1 MKAFL
6 YDLLLAARLARRELR
21 AGVRGFGVFVA
32 CLALGV
38 AAVAGSKSLSAAYLA
53 GVAEDAAALL
63 GGDVEATLSL
73 RPASP
78 EERSALA
85 GLGTVSHVVTMQTMA
100 RTRDG
105 NAGRA
110 LASLKAVDA
119 PYPLYGSLDLSPPM
133 PIDQALNPRNG
144 LPGAVAAPE
153 LLARLGARVGD
164 VILVADVPLEIR
176 ATIVREPDAAT
187 GLVSLGPRL
196 LVAQKALDGT
206 GLIGPGM
213 FTRHAYRV
221 KLPPGADAKAAAAHL
236 KDAYPKAGWRVRDLA
251 SAQPGLTRFMDRLGA
266 VTGLVGLASLLL
278 GGIGVSQAV
287 AGYLG
292 GREGSIA
299 ALKCLGAP
307 RRVVVWTYLLAVAA
321 QGCLGIAIGLA
332 VGAALPPLVA
342 PLAAGALP
350 VRLPPGPYP
359 EALALAAAFGALAVL
374 AFSLP
379 HLLQAGRVSPLLLF
393 RGYAPAGNG
402 RLPWRDALPGMIALT
417 ALFAL
422 AVLATPN
429 RRLGLG
435 FVVAALG
442 AAAIFRLLASATVR
456 LVRLAPLH
464 RPGLFSLALRA
475 VARPGN
481 QVARVLAALG
491 LGLSTLAAM
500 TQVEANFRQAFVEDI
515 PKTAPD
521 YFFVDVQPNQLPAF
535 LETARGVAG
544 VTRVDASPMIRGRV
558 TAINGEAPEESRV
571 SEDVRWAVSGD
582 RGLSFAAAM
591 PEGTRLIEG
600 AWWPP
605 DYTGEPL
612 VSVEEAVAKG
622 IGVGVGDTVTVNVL
636 GREITAR
643 ISSLRRV
650 NWLTLGINYV
660 FVFSPNALDGLP
672 ATWLATAYTDKAAG
686 KAPGEAVFAA
696 VTERFPNVTVVGI
709 GDALTE
715 VLAVADKV
723 SSAVRAAA
731 AATLGAGLL
740 VLVQSLA
747 AGLRRRAYETVIYK
761 VCGATR
767 RDIMTVLCLENA
779 LLGLLAGVVAL
790 AVGTAVSFGFT
801 TYFMELPFSV
811 FAGPAALV
819 VAAAAA
825 LTLVF
830 GSAGAFAM
838 LSRRALPYLRNE

>member
-1 MKAFL
+1 MKSLL

-21 AGVRGFGVFVA
+21 AGLRGFGVFVA

-63 GGDVEATLSL
+63 GGDVEAALSL
-73 RPASP
+73 RPAAP
-78 EERSALA
+78 EEQRGLA
-85 GLGTVSHVVTMQTMA
+85 ALGTVSHVVTMQTMA
-100 RTRDG
+100 RGQGDG
-105 NAGRA
+105 AGRA
-110 LASLKAVDA
+110 LASLKAVDGG
-119 PYPLYGSLDLSPPM
+119 YPLYGALELSPPM
-133 PIDQALNPRNG
+133 PLDEALGARNG
-144 LPGAVAAPE
+144 LPGAVVAPE
-153 LLARLGARVGD
+153 LLARLGARLGD
-164 VILVADVPLEIR
+164 VVLVADVPIEIR

-196 LVAQKALDGT
+196 LVAQQALDGT
-206 GLIGPGM
+206 GLVGPGM
-213 FTRHAYRV
+213 FTRHAYRI

-236 KDAYPKAGWRVRDLA
+236 RDAYPKAGWRVRDLA

-307 RRVVVWTYLLAVAA
+307 RRVVVWTYLFAVAA

-332 VGAALPPLVA
+332 VGASLPPLVA

-379 HLLQAGRVSPLLLF
+379 HLMQAGRVSPLLLF

-402 RLPWRDALPGMIALT
+402 RLPWRDALPGAIAL
-417 ALFAL
+417 AGLFAL

-442 AAAIFRLLASATVR
+442 AAAIFRLLAAATVR
-456 LVRLAPLH
+456 LMRLAPLG
-464 RPGLFSLALRA
+464 RPG
-475 VARPGN
+475 
-481 QVARVLAALG
+481 LG

-500 TQVEANFRQAFVEDI
+500 TQVEANFRQAFAEDI

-521 YFFVDVQPNQLPAF
+521 YFFVDIQPGQLAAF
-535 LETARGVAG
+535 LETAKGVAG
-544 VTRVDASPMIRGRV
+544 VVRVDASPMIRGRV
-558 TAINGEAPEESRV
+558 AAINGTAPEESRI

-591 PEGTRLIEG
+591 PEGTRLVEG

-605 DYTGEPL
+605 DYAGEPL

-660 FVFSPNALDGLP
+660 FVFSPGALDGLP

-686 KAPGEAVFAA
+686 KAPGEAVFAV
-696 VTERFPNVTVVGI
+696 VTQRFPSVTVVGI

-767 RDIMTVLCLENA
+767 RDVMTVLCLENA
-779 LLGLLAGVVAL
+779 LLGLLAGLVAL
-790 AVGTAVSFGFT
+790 AVGTAVSLGFT

-819 VAAAAA
+819 VAAATA